1 MALLN
6 GHYRMTKQEYL
17 KRQNKAYLKFKA
29 ELCAELQAEIDAMNL
44 NFFDVVN
51 GYMTERKKRYMF
63 LVDTIGKLKRDL
75 YC

>member
-1 MALLN
+1 
-6 GHYRMTKQEYL
+6 MTKQQYL
-17 KRQNKAYLKFKA
+17 ARQNKAYNQFKA

-63 LVDTIGKLKRDL
+63 LVDTVGKLKRDN
-75 YC
+75 YI

>member
-1 MALLN
+1 
-6 GHYRMTKQEYL
+6 MTKQEYL

-29 ELCAELQAEIDAMNL
+29 ELCEELQAEVDAMNL

-51 GYMTERKKRYMF
+51 GYMTERKKRFMF
-63 LVDTIGKLKRDL
+63 LADTIGKLKRDL